1 MYVSVLGLSPN
12 SHSVALQTRIGESQV
27 LYKRSRLATPVPEI
41 LCFEC
46 VSHNL
51 PDLAF

>member
-27 LYKRSRLATPVPEI
+27 VVQKELVGNPSA
-41 LCFEC
+41 
-46 VSHNL
+46 
-51 PDLAF
+51 